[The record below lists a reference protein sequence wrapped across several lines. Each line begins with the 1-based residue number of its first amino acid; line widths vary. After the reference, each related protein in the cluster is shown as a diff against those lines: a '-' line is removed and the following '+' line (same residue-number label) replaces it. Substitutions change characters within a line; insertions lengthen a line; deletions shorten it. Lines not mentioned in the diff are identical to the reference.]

1 MIPIKLD
8 EAVKIAKK
16 YFETSFGPYEKEVK
30 ARLEGSI
37 WHVEV
42 MGIKGGQN
50 DGLTYVVW
58 VDCMTGGILNDV
70 IQFGGRK

>member
-8 EAVKIAKK
+8 EAVKTAKK
-16 YFETSFGPYEKEVK
+16 YFETSFGPCENEVK

-42 MGIKGGQN
+42 VGKEGSPN
-50 DGLTYVVW
+50 AGLTYTVW
-58 VDCMTGGILNDV
+58 VDCMTGGILNDA
-70 IQFGGRK
+70 IRFGRDK